1 MRMIKAQGSDAG
13 AERIVDDSTEIATVA
28 AIDELQGHRTIDRVT
43 QILEAVVY
51 NPGMTF
57 GELVRT
63 VGAAKSSVH
72 GFVRGLLMTGWLHED
87 SGRYYLGAAVYGLT
101 LASGYIRA
109 GVVTHADL
117 IALHREAG
125 VAVFVGVQ
133 AGDHLI
139 YVAEHGSDPVSGFD
153 AKTNIRRNLL
163 ATSGGKALLAM
174 QPEAEREIYLRRHK
188 ASEPELVSNF
198 LDEFD
203 GIRRTRLATN
213 IRRNG
218 SRFAI
223 ATAFRAG
230 SGTAVASITLVGPT
244 GELQPRRQA
253 LGELLLE
260 RVGEFERRNDGGR
273 DRVN

>member
-1 MRMIKAQGSDAG
+1 MGMLKSSGS
-13 AERIVDDSTEIATVA
+13 EIALEQSVDEGKSITPPA

-72 GFVRGLLMTGWLHED
+72 GFVRGLLTTGWLHED

-117 IALHREAG
+117 VALHREAG

-174 QPEAEREIYLRRHK
+174 QPEAERDVYLRRHK
-188 ASEPELVSNF
+188 GLEPQLVSNF

-203 GIRRTRLATN
+203 TIRRTRLATN
-213 IRRNG
+213 VRRNG

-230 SGTAVASITLVGPT
+230 SSTAVASITLVGPT
-244 GELQPRRQA
+244 EELQPRKQA
-253 LGELLLE
+253 LGDLLLE
-260 RVGEFERRNDGGR
+260 RVGEFELRNQGRRDKIN
-273 DRVN
+273 

>member
-1 MRMIKAQGSDAG
+1 MRVVEAPGEQAG
-13 AERIVDDSTEIATVA
+13 AKQIIDERKEIASVA
-28 AIDELQGHRTIDRVT
+28 AIEELQSHRTIDRVT

-63 VGAAKSSVH
+63 VRAAKSSVH

-117 IALHREAG
+117 VALHREAG

-174 QPEAEREIYLRRHK
+174 QPEAERDIYLRRHK
-188 ASEPELVSNF
+188 ASEPQLVSNF

-223 ATAFRAG
+223 ASAFRAG
-230 SGTAVASITLVGPT
+230 SSTAVASITLVGPT
-244 GELQPRRQA
+244 EELQPRKQA
-253 LGELLLE
+253 LGQLLLE
-260 RVGEFERRNDGGR
+260 RVSEFERRNDGCR
-273 DRVN
+273 DRAN

>member
-1 MRMIKAQGSDAG
+1 MRMIKAQGRG
-13 AERIVDDSTEIATVA
+13 ASVERIVDDRTEIASVP
-28 AIDELQGHRTIDRVT
+28 AIDELQGHRTIGRVT

-87 SGRYYLGAAVYGLT
+87 TGRYYLGAAVYGLT

-117 IALHREAG
+117 VALHREAG

-213 IRRNG
+213 VRRNG

-230 SGTAVASITLVGPT
+230 SSTAVASITLVGPI

-273 DRVN
+273 ERVN

>member
-1 MRMIKAQGSDAG
+1 MIKAQGSDAG